1 MAEQRIVTEDGEIQY
16 WNHSKLVWYVSPYL
30 EDFKVP
36 FLTEGP
42 PQPSPYSAGARCR
55 AACQRLRKQGSGA
68 SRCIAARR
76 LAARPWRDSR

>member
-16 WNHSKLVWYVSPYL
+16 WEHGKLVWYVSPYL
-30 EDFKVP
+30 EDFNVS
-36 FLTEGP
+36 FLTEAP

-55 AACQRLRKQGSGA
+55 AACQRLRKQGSGS

-76 LAARPWRDSR
+76 LAARQWRDCR